1 MATKLNKLSPEQE
14 AQIPIVRD
22 EFLRIGFSTEPAD
35 FEAAEQAVRDAYAV
49 ANLPPPKIIIRLASP
64 REGAI
69 AAAILKGTRLGDSVR
84 DQVWAQVRA
93 QVWAQVRDQVWA
105 QVGDQVRDQVWAQV
119 GDQVRDQ
126 VWAQVWAQV
135 GDQVW
140 AQVRDQVWAQ
150 VRDQVWDQVWDQVRD
165 QVWAQVRDQVWD
177 QVRDQVWAQVSTA
190 FYSQHEAGWLAWAS
204 YFHKVCGLPGTEKI
218 EPLARIAANCGWV
231 WFFAG
236 AAIITDRPRTLK
248 RDDQNRLHCEN
259 GPALE
264 YRDGFAVHAW
274 HGTRIPAEWIEDKSH
289 LTAKIALTWPNIE
302 QRRIAVEIVGWA
314 RILREL
320 KAKVID
326 ADGDPQIGTLVEVKL
341 PDLSRP
347 ARFCRVTCGT
357 GREFAVG
364 VPPEIDTAL
373 AAQAWMQ
380 GVQLAD
386 FIRPEIR
393 T

>member
-1 MATKLNKLSPEQE
+1 MAKLEKLTKEQ
-14 AQIPIVRD
+14 ANLIPIVRD
-22 EFLRIGFSTEPAD
+22 EWINFCLGGDDSINRKMAMEGIRWMYGKAKLQNPFVIFVNGPMAC
-35 FEAAEQAVRDAYAV
+35 QYAV
-49 ANLPPPKIIIRLASP
+49 WFIKAMIKNK
-64 REGAI
+64 
-69 AAAILKGTRLGDSVR
+69 KFMT
-84 DQVWAQVRA
+84 
-93 QVWAQVRDQVWA
+93 QVRDQVWDQVGDQVRA
-105 QVGDQVRDQVWAQV
+105 QVGDQVRDQVRA
-119 GDQVRDQ
+119 
-126 VWAQVWAQV
+126 
-135 GDQVW
+135 
-140 AQVRDQVWAQ
+140 
-150 VRDQVWDQVWDQVRD
+150 
-165 QVWAQVRDQVWD
+165 
-177 QVRDQVWAQVSTA
+177 A
-190 FYSQHEAGWLAWAS
+190 FFSQHEAGWLAWAS

-236 AAIITDRPRTLK
+236 AAVITDRPRTLK
-248 RDDQNRLHCEN
+248 RDDQNRLHCET
-259 GPALE
+259 GPAIE

-274 HGTRIPAEWIEDKSH
+274 HGTRIPAEWIDDKAH

-302 QRRIAVEIVGWA
+302 QRRVAVEIVGWA

-320 KAKVID
+320 KARVID

-380 GVQLAD
+380 GVPLAD
-386 FIRPEIR
+386 FIKPEIR